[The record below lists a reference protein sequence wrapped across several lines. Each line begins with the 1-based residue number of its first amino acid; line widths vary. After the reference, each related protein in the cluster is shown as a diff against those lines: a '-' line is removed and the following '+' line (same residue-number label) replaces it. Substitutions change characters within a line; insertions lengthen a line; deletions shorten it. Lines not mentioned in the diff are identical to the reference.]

1 MSYGQ
6 TSLPA
11 IQIEKKGVSIMPA
24 LTIEPVAVPLRQDAD
39 GVVRVGDSRVL
50 LELVIRAFQQGATP
64 ESIVQSYN
72 TLKLADVYAVLA
84 YCLTHQEQV
93 DAYMRR
99 CDDESDELRRRIEA
113 AQPDR
118 SDLRERLMQRAKA
131 MDGA

>member
-1 MSYGQ
+1 
-6 TSLPA
+6 
-11 IQIEKKGVSIMPA
+11 MPA
-24 LTIEPVAVPLRQDAD
+24 LTIEPVAVPLRQDTE

-64 ESIVQSYN
+64 ESIVQSYE

-93 DAYMRR
+93 DVYMRR
-99 CDDESDELRRRIEA
+99 CDDESDALRRHIEA
-113 AQPDR
+113 VQPDR

-131 MDGA
+131 MASA